1 MNKKKIFTYLFIGL
15 LTAGA
20 TGTMTSCKDY
30 DDDINDLK
38 DQISKAAL
46 KSDVDAL
53 KTQLS
58 SVESTANAAKDKAEA
73 NAAEILKKANQT
85 DLDAVKATA
94 EKAGETAASAVT
106 AASNAQA
113 TADEATKIANAA
125 KDLADKANDAAT
137 ANTAEIANINKTL
150 TDLQTKING
159 MGSSADVTAEIT
171 KAINDAK
178 AEINTKYAT
187 KSELSTALDPIAKLA
202 SEAATAKALKDSCTA
217 LEEKIVAASD
227 AQTAAL
233 KTVVEAYKVSVNQL
247 FTALTSVELFASYS
261 GTGLNVLDAMNGIDL
276 TMMHGVVT
284 EGSKFGDDEGELKKD
299 ADPIITFVKGTD
311 IKSNGGVIVKVNPVN
326 ADITKATIKLI
337 NSKGEVLD
345 DVVAGTPV
353 KYDELITRTRANVGS
368 GLWKIPFTVKDGTTE
383 DAFKEATTA
392 DGKDIL
398 YAVAICN
405 TDSATDRYISTTYD
419 VATSYEP
426 YTPATELD
434 FSVNGK
440 DVKDIHNRW
449 NFDDGKYLTMTEDAK
464 KLSNDENL
472 FEKTW
477 AASTNENP
485 APTAVPTKK
494 NVKVD
499 FSDVR
504 YGNAPLHVEVG
515 QAFSIKLKNDKAA
528 YYYVTL
534 DEKRAIE
541 SAPSELNAWNGYKYD
556 GLLKNVKADSTLSL
570 KINST
575 EANGD
580 FIGFRVFAVN
590 ADGTLQDPDGRAFYV
605 QVGDAANTETVAGN
619 DTITSANGWTGSIAN
634 ATKNVVDIALTKTFQ
649 SSTENVQG
657 FLTLDDASKANLLN
671 DEKPEFILL
680 DKDKKPA
687 TNWKDAK
694 YVRVG
699 VRNGANWKDDTK
711 LSGTVK
717 AVKVGSSSSAEVTL
731 NTLNITVTK
740 VLPTSTNYKLS
751 FRPMQEDEKEGSG
764 KFTMYL
770 VPENGWN
777 ATPTSENGKGDF
789 ANVFY
794 NLPSNV
800 TFTIKDAAVQGDKD
814 VDKVVTEN
822 GVATDEES
830 HYNFSEGVKFIDS
843 EKDSKTYRKLTAAIN
858 FGKISSKSD
867 DDWKITVNQDLQVR
881 FACWETANT
890 YAWGTGKQPQIT
902 WNANGKYDDV
912 KLGKIV
918 TVTNTYDPARFNG
931 DFSNLFSVH
940 KYLEIVAGSAKFTYG
955 KTNAQV
961 NPYFK
966 PEIST
971 DGTITIVKTQTEN
984 APTADHDENL
994 VFKVK
999 DAYGHENEISLV
1011 VKVLRPTNPT
1021 KK

>member
-15 LTAGA
+15 LTVGA

-73 NAAEILKKANQT
+73 NAAEILKKANQA

-94 EKAGETAASAVT
+94 EEAGKTAASAVT
-106 AASNAQA
+106 AAANAQA
-113 TADEATKIANAA
+113 SAD
-125 KDLADKANDAAT
+125 DAAT
-137 ANTAEIANINKTL
+137 VAKAAQALAETANNAASANTTSIAEINKTL
-150 TDLQTKING
+150 EDLQTKISG

-171 KAINDAK
+171 KAINAAK
-178 AEINTKYAT
+178 AEIATNYAT
-187 KSELSTALDPIAKLA
+187 KTEVSDAIAPIAKLA
-202 SEAATAKALKDSCTA
+202 SEAATAKALKDSCSA
-217 LEEKIVAASD
+217 LEDKIVAASD

-233 KTVVEAYKVSVNQL
+233 KTVVDAYKVSVNQL

-261 GTGLNVLDAMNGIDL
+261 GTGLNVLDAMKGIDL
-276 TMMHGVVT
+276 TMMHGLVP
-284 EGSKFGDDEGELKKD
+284 EDSKFGDNESGLNKD
-299 ADPIITFVKGTD
+299 ADPIIAFVKGSD

-345 DVVAGTPV
+345 EVVAGTPV

-368 GLWKIPFTVKDGTTE
+368 GLWKIPFTVKNGTTE
-383 DAFKEATTA
+383 EAFKNATTA

-405 TDSATDRYISTTYD
+405 TDSATDRYISSTYD
-419 VATSYEP
+419 LGTKYEP
-426 YTPATELD
+426 YAPSTELD
-434 FSVNGK
+434 YSVNGK

-449 NFDDGKYLTMTEDAK
+449 QFADGKYLTMTEDAS
-464 KLSNDENL
+464 KLSYDESL

-477 AASTNENP
+477 AAATEENP

-504 YGNAPLHVEVG
+504 YGYAPLHVEVG

-556 GLLKNVKADSTLSL
+556 GLLKNVAADSTLSL
-570 KINST
+570 KINSA

-580 FIGFRVFAVN
+580 IIGFRVFAVN

-605 QVGDAANTETVAGN
+605 QVGDAANTENVAGN
-619 DTITSANGWTGSIAN
+619 DTITSEQGWAENESIAK
-634 ATKNVVDIALTKTFQ
+634 ATSNFVDIALTKTFQ
-649 SSTENVQG
+649 SSKSNLTG
-657 FLTLDDASKANLLN
+657 FLTLDDASKANLLYN
-671 DEKPEFILL
+671 EQPEYILL

-687 TNWKDAK
+687 TDWKDAK

-717 AVKVGSSSSAEVTL
+717 AVKVGSSASADVTL

-751 FRPMQEDEKEGSG
+751 FRPMQEDGVGTG

-777 ATPTSENGKGDF
+777 ATPTSKYGKGDF
-789 ANVFY
+789 TNIFY

-800 TFTIKDAAVQGDKD
+800 TFTIANAAVQGDKV

-822 GVATDEES
+822 SVATDAEK
-830 HYNFSEGVKFIDS
+830 HYNFSEAVKFIDS
-843 EKDSKTYRKLTAAIN
+843 ETYRKLTAAIN
-858 FGKISSKSD
+858 FGKISSKSS
-867 DDWKITVNQDLQVR
+867 DDWKITVNQDLNVR

-890 YAWGTGKQPQIT
+890 YAWGVSKQPSIT
-902 WNANGKYDDV
+902 WNAKGEYKDV
-912 KLGKIV
+912 TLGTDV
-918 TVTNTYDPARFNG
+918 TVINTYDPARFNG
-931 DFSNLFSVH
+931 NFEKLFVTN

-955 KTNAQV
+955 NQE

-966 PEIST
+966 PEINNA
-971 DGTITIVKTQTEN
+971 GVVTIKKNQVEN
-984 APTADHDENL
+984 APTADHEENL

-999 DAYGHENEISLV
+999 DAYGHESEISLK
-1011 VKVLRPTNPT
+1011 VKVLRPTAPT
-1021 KK
+1021 TAAK

>member
-15 LTAGA
+15 LTVGA

-73 NAAEILKKANQT
+73 NAAEILKKANQA

-94 EKAGETAASAVT
+94 EEAGKTAASAVT
-106 AASNAQA
+106 AAANAQA
-113 TADEATKIANAA
+113 SAD
-125 KDLADKANDAAT
+125 DAAT
-137 ANTAEIANINKTL
+137 VAKAAQALAETANNAASANTTSIAKINKTL
-150 TDLQTKING
+150 EDLQTKISG

-171 KAINDAK
+171 KAINAAK
-178 AEINTKYAT
+178 AEIATNYAT
-187 KSELSTALDPIAKLA
+187 KTEVSDAIAPIAKLA
-202 SEAATAKALKDSCTA
+202 SEAATAKALKDSCSA
-217 LEEKIVAASD
+217 LEDKIVAASD

-233 KTVVEAYKVSVNQL
+233 KTVVDAYKVSVNQL

-261 GTGLNVLDAMNGIDL
+261 GTGLNVLDAMKGIDL
-276 TMMHGVVT
+276 TMMHGLVP
-284 EGSKFGDDEGELKKD
+284 EDSKFGDNESGLNRN
-299 ADPIITFVKGTD
+299 ADPIIEFVKGSD
-311 IKSNGGVIVKVNPVN
+311 IKSNGGVIVKVTPVN

-345 DVVAGTPV
+345 EVVAGTPV

-368 GLWKIPFTVKDGTTE
+368 GLWKIPFTVKNGTTE
-383 DAFKEATTA
+383 KAFKNATTA

-405 TDSATDRYISTTYD
+405 TDSATDRYISSTYD
-419 VATSYEP
+419 VTPGYEN
-426 YTPATELD
+426 YKPATELD

-449 NFDDGKYLTMTEDAK
+449 QFADGKYLTMTEDAS
-464 KLSNDENL
+464 KLSYDESL

-477 AASTNENP
+477 AAATEENP
-485 APTAVPTKK
+485 APTAVPTEK

-504 YGNAPLHVEVG
+504 YGYAPLHVEVG

-541 SAPSELNAWNGYKYD
+541 SAPSELNAWKGYKYD
-556 GLLKNVKADSTLSL
+556 GLLKNVAADSTLSL
-570 KINST
+570 KINSA

-580 FIGFRVFAVN
+580 IIGFRVFAVN

-605 QVGDAANTETVAGN
+605 QVGEAANTENVAGN
-619 DTITSANGWTGSIAN
+619 DTITSAKGWTVTIAN
-634 ATKNVVDIALTKTFQ
+634 ATKNVVDMPLTKTFE
-649 SSTENVQG
+649 SSTSNVKG
-657 FLTLDDASKANLLN
+657 ELTLDDATKGNLLN
-671 DEKPEFILL
+671 GEKAYYMLL

-687 TNWKDAK
+687 TDWKDAK

-699 VRNGANWKDDTK
+699 VLNGGNWKDDTK

-717 AVKVGSSSSAEVTL
+717 AVKKGSSASAEVTL

-751 FRPMQEDEKEGSG
+751 FLPKQEDQEGTG
-764 KFTMYL
+764 RFTMYL
-770 VPENGWN
+770 VPEKGWN
-777 ATPTSENGKGDF
+777 VTPTSEYGKGDF
-789 ANVFY
+789 ANIFY
-794 NLPSNV
+794 NLPKDV
-800 TFTIKDAAVQGDKD
+800 TFTIANALVKGDKD
-814 VDKVVTEN
+814 VDNTVKES
-822 GVATDEES
+822 GVATDEAT
-830 HYNFSEGVKFIDS
+830 HYNFMEAVKFIDS
-843 EKDSKTYRKLTAAIN
+843 ETYHKLTAAIN
-858 FGKISSKSD
+858 FGKISSESKD
-867 DDWKITVNQDLQVR
+867 DYKITVNQDLSVR

-890 YAWGTGKQPQIT
+890 YAWGTKQNGKETVSLQPQIM
-902 WNANGKYDDV
+902 WDANGNYSSYELGTLV
-912 KLGKIV
+912 K
-918 TVTNTYDPARFNG
+918 VTNSYNPVLFNG
-931 DFSNLFSVH
+931 DFKKLFIDN

-955 KTNAQV
+955 NQK

-966 PEIST
+966 PEINNA
-971 DGTITIVKTQTEN
+971 GVVTIKKNQVEN
-984 APTADHDENL
+984 APTADHEENL
-994 VFKVK
+994 VFKVN
-999 DAYGHENEISLV
+999 DAYGHEREISLK
-1011 VKVLRPTNPT
+1011 VKVLRPAVN
-1021 KK
+1021 

>member
-15 LTAGA
+15 LTVGA

-58 SVESTANAAKDKAEA
+58 SVESTANAAKDKAEK

-85 DLDAVKATA
+85 DLDAVKTTA
-94 EKAGETAASAVT
+94 ETAGETAASAVT
-106 AASNAQA
+106 AAANAQA
-113 TADEATKIANAA
+113 SADDAAKIAKAA
-125 KDLADKANDAAT
+125 QDLADAANKAASENKT
-137 ANTAEIANINKTL
+137 SIAEINKSL
-150 TDLQTKING
+150 EALQTKISG

-178 AEINTKYAT
+178 AEIAKNYAT
-187 KSELSTALDPIAKLA
+187 KTEVSDAIAPVAKLA
-202 SEAATAKALKDSCTA
+202 SEAATAKALKDSCSA
-217 LEEKIVAASD
+217 LEGKIVAASD

-233 KTVVEAYKVSVNQL
+233 KTVVDAYKVSVNQL
-247 FTALTSVELFASYS
+247 FTALTSVELFACYS
-261 GTGLNVLDAMNGIDL
+261 GTGLNVLDAMKGIDL
-276 TMMHGVVT
+276 TMMHGLVP
-284 EGSKFGDDEGELKKD
+284 EDSKFGDNESGIGKN
-299 ADPIITFVKGTD
+299 ADPIITFVKGSD

-345 DVVAGTPV
+345 EVVAGTPV

-368 GLWKIPFTVKDGTTE
+368 GLWKIPFTVKNGTTE

-405 TDSATDRYISTTYD
+405 TDSATDRYISSTYD
-419 VATSYEP
+419 LGTKYEP
-426 YTPATELD
+426 YAPSTELD
-434 FSVNGK
+434 YSVNGK

-449 NFDDGKYLTMTEDAK
+449 AKIGTGFETKSEDAVK
-464 KLSNDENL
+464 TSADENL
-472 FEKTW
+472 YEKTW
-477 AASTNENP
+477 AAATKENP
-485 APTAVPTKK
+485 APTAVPTEK

-499 FSDVR
+499 ASDAR
-504 YGNAPLHVEVG
+504 YDKSPLHVEVG
-515 QAFSIKLKNDKAA
+515 QEFKLKLKNDKAA

-541 SAPSELNAWNGYKYD
+541 SNPSEVNAWNGYKYD
-556 GLLKNVKADSTLSL
+556 GLLKNVAADSTLSL
-570 KINST
+570 KIKSA

-580 FIGFRVFAVN
+580 IIGFRVFAVN

-605 QVGDAANTETVAGN
+605 QVGDAANTENVAGN
-619 DTITSANGWTGSIAN
+619 DTITSTQGWTGTIAN
-634 ATKNVVDIALTKTFQ
+634 ATKNVVDMPLTKTFE
-649 SSTENVQG
+649 SSTSNVNG
-657 FLTLDDASKANLLN
+657 ELTLDDATKGNLLPG
-671 DEKPEFILL
+671 EKAWYILL

-687 TNWKDAK
+687 ADWKDAK

-699 VRNGANWKDDTK
+699 VKNGANWKDDTK
-711 LSGTVK
+711 ISGTVK
-717 AVKVGSSSSAEVTL
+717 AVKAGSSASAEVTL

-751 FRPMQEDEKEGSG
+751 FRPMQEDGVGTGE
-764 KFTMYL
+764 FTMYL

-777 ATPTSENGKGDF
+777 VTLTSENGKGDF
-789 ANVFY
+789 TNIFY
-794 NLPSNV
+794 NLPPNV
-800 TFTIKDAAVQGDKD
+800 TFTIANAAVQGDKD

-822 GVATDEES
+822 GVATGETS
-830 HYNFSEGVKFIDS
+830 HYNFSEAVKFI
-843 EKDSKTYRKLTAAIN
+843 DSKTYRKLTAAIN
-858 FGKISSKSD
+858 FGKISSKSTD
-867 DDWKITVNQDLQVR
+867 DYKITVNQNLKVR

-890 YAWGTGKQPQIT
+890 YAWGTKKDGKETVSLQPQIM
-902 WNANGKYDDV
+902 WDANGNYNSYELGTLV
-912 KLGKIV
+912 K
-918 TVTNTYDPARFNG
+918 VTNSYNPVLFNG
-931 DFSNLFSVH
+931 DFEKLFVTN

-955 KTNAQV
+955 DQE

-966 PEIST
+966 PEI
-971 DGTITIVKTQTEN
+971 DKAGKVTITKNQTTF

-999 DAYGHENEISLV
+999 DAYGHEKEISLA
-1011 VKVLRPTNPT
+1011 VKVQRPAE
-1021 KK
+1021 K

>member
-276 TMMHGVVT
+276 TMMHGVVP

-392 DGKDIL
+392 DDKDIL

-449 NFDDGKYLTMTEDAK
+449 NFDDGKYSTTTEYGKTSSD
-464 KLSNDENL
+464 DENL

-504 YGNAPLHVEVG
+504 YGSYPLHVEVG

-580 FIGFRVFAVN
+580 VIGFRVFAVN

-605 QVGDAANTETVAGN
+605 QVGNAANTETVAGN

-649 SSTENVQG
+649 SSTDNVQG

-770 VPENGWN
+770 VPENGWEVKK
-777 ATPTSENGKGDF
+777 TSENGKGDF

-830 HYNFSEGVKFIDS
+830 HYKFSEGVKFI
-843 EKDSKTYRKLTAAIN
+843 DSKTYRKLTAAIN

-867 DDWKITVNQDLQVR
+867 EDWKITVNQDLQVR

-890 YAWGTGKQPQIT
+890 YAWGKDDNGVSLQPQIM
-902 WNANGKYDDV
+902 WKANGDYNEV
-912 KLGKIV
+912 KLGTDV
-918 TVTNTYDPARFNG
+918 TVTNTYDPVRFNG
-931 DFSNLFSVH
+931 DFGKLFVTNN
-940 KYLEIVAGSAKFTYG
+940 YLEIVAGSAKFTYG
-955 KTNAQV
+955 NQE

-966 PEIST
+966 PEINNA
-971 DGTITIVKTQTEN
+971 GVVKIVKNQVEN
-984 APTADHDENL
+984 APTADHEEYL

-999 DAYGHENEISLV
+999 DAYGHEKEISL
-1011 VKVLRPTNPT
+1011 KVTVQRPT
-1021 KK
+1021 KKQE

>member
-15 LTAGA
+15 LTVGA

-73 NAAEILKKANQT
+73 NATEILKKANQT

-106 AASNAQA
+106 AAANAQA
-113 TADEATKIANAA
+113 SADNAA
-125 KDLADKANDAAT
+125 TVAKAAQALAET
-137 ANTAEIANINKTL
+137 ANKAASENTKSIGTINETLKTL
-150 TDLQTKING
+150 QNKISG

-178 AEINTKYAT
+178 AEIAKNYAT
-187 KSELSTALDPIAKLA
+187 KSEVSTAIAPIAKLA
-202 SEAATAKALKDSCTA
+202 SEAATAKALKDSCSA
-217 LEEKIVAASD
+217 LEDKIVAASD

-233 KTVVEAYKVSVNQL
+233 KTVVDAYKVSVNQL

-261 GTGLNVLDAMNGIDL
+261 GTGLNVLDAMKGIDL
-276 TMMHGVVT
+276 TMMHGLVP
-284 EGSKFGDDEGELKKD
+284 EDSKFGDNESGLNKD
-299 ADPIITFVKGTD
+299 ADPIIAFVKGAD

-345 DVVAGTPV
+345 EVVAGTPV

-368 GLWKIPFTVKDGTTE
+368 GLWKIPFTVKNGTTE
-383 DAFKEATTA
+383 EAFKNATTA

-405 TDSATDRYISTTYD
+405 TDSATDRYISSTYD
-419 VATSYEP
+419 LGTKYEP
-426 YTPATELD
+426 YAPSTELD
-434 FSVNGK
+434 YSVNGK

-449 NFDDGKYLTMTEDAK
+449 NFSDGKYLTMTEDAK
-464 KLSNDENL
+464 KLSDDESL

-477 AASTNENP
+477 AAATKENP

-499 FSDVR
+499 LSDVR

-541 SAPSELNAWNGYKYD
+541 SAPSEVNAWNGYKYD
-556 GLLKNVKADSTLSL
+556 GLLKNVAADSTLSL
-570 KINST
+570 KINSA

-580 FIGFRVFAVN
+580 IIGFRVFAVN

-605 QVGDAANTETVAGN
+605 QVGDAANTENVAGN
-619 DTITSANGWTGSIAN
+619 DTITSAKGWTGSIAN

-649 SSTENVQG
+649 SSKSNLQG

-671 DEKPEFILL
+671 DEKPEYILL

-687 TNWKDAK
+687 TDWKDAK

-699 VRNGANWKDDTK
+699 VVNGANWKDDTK
-711 LSGTVK
+711 LFGTVK
-717 AVKVGSSSSAEVTL
+717 AVKDGSSTSAEVTL

-751 FRPMQEDEKEGSG
+751 FRPMQEDGVG
-764 KFTMYL
+764 TGRFTMYL

-777 ATPTSENGKGDF
+777 VTPTSENGNGDF
-789 ANVFY
+789 TNIFY
-794 NLPSNV
+794 NLPPNV
-800 TFTIKDAAVQGDKD
+800 TFTIANAAVQGDKD

-822 GVATDEES
+822 GKATDETS
-830 HYNFSEGVKFIDS
+830 HYNFSEAVKFI
-843 EKDSKTYRKLTAAIN
+843 DSKTYRKLTAAIN
-858 FGKISSKSD
+858 FGKISSKSKD
-867 DDWKITVNQDLQVR
+867 DYKITVNQDLNVR

-890 YAWGTGKQPQIT
+890 YAWGTKKDGKNTVSLQPQIM
-902 WNANGKYDDV
+902 WDANGNYSSYELGTLV
-912 KLGKIV
+912 K
-918 TVTNTYDPARFNG
+918 VTNSYNPVLFNG
-931 DFSNLFSVH
+931 DFEKLFVTN

-955 KTNAQV
+955 DQE
-961 NPYFK
+961 NPYFT
-966 PEIST
+966 PEINKA
-971 DGTITIVKTQTEN
+971 GKVTITKNQTTF

-999 DAYGHENEISLV
+999 DAYGHEKEISLA
-1011 VKVLRPTNPT
+1011 VKVLRPAE
-1021 KK
+1021 K